1 MATQTRKASSTPP
14 AEPPSALTI
23 CMEVSAQT
31 ASTAPSAMS
40 ILPCANTNISPTH
53 MIISGVSWLMMEDTL
68 NLEKILPF
76 VETENTNKTAISS
89 P

>member
-1 MATQTRKASSTPP
+1 
-14 AEPPSALTI
+14 
-23 CMEVSAQT
+23 
-31 ASTAPSAMS
+31 
-40 ILPCANTNISPTH
+40 